1 MCGIVLL
8 IPVFMFHGEYRE
20 KQGHLAGRVLQ
31 ESITY
36 QALKSGRKVK
46 IKDIIVPP
54 LFVPDK
60 RNTAPVCEGCH
71 APQPIKWIIDPDKA
85 VGYGFR

>member
-1 MCGIVLL
+1 
-8 IPVFMFHGEYRE
+8 MFTYGEHKE
-20 KQGHLAGRVLQ
+20 KQAKRETIEQLYRN
-31 ESITY
+31 
-36 QALKSGRKVK
+36 LKSGRPGFVK
-46 IKDIIVPP
+46 DVQIPP
-54 LFVPDK
+54 LFIPDK